1 DVLDKVQKSR
11 LVFIHCNGGALCC
24 ALLAA
29 LGHMNIS
36 KGKEALY
43 VDKQFD
49 HFLKAV
55 MVVIRGS
62 EHRT

>member
-1 DVLDKVQKSR
+1 MCFS
-11 LVFIHCNGGALCC
+11 LVRVNETCVEGPTLCC

-36 KGKEALY
+36 KGEEALY

-62 EHRT
+62 ERRT

>member
-1 DVLDKVQKSR
+1 MKHALRALDSATTK
-11 LVFIHCNGGALCC
+11 ALCC

-43 VDKQFD
+43 VDKQFN